1 MGVSIVLLL
10 FALRAKL
17 KGEGM
22 EDELYLSLLPGV
34 VFLVGFVAR
43 GQLRPVDV
51 GELERL
57 RYGYKGA

>member
-1 MGVSIVLLL
+1 MLLL

-17 KGEGM
+17 KGEGA
-22 EDELYLSLLPGV
+22 EEELYLSLLPGV
-34 VFLVGFVAR
+34 VFLVIYVAR
-43 GQLRPVDV
+43 SQLRPVDV